1 MPRKSSSPTPATEPL
16 SPAQREIME
25 VIWEHGE
32 LSASDVREVLSKDR
46 EVARN
51 TVRTLMERM
60 EIKGWL
66 VHRVEG
72 RTYLYSAAVPQ
83 QTSIG
88 QKVSEVVDKF
98 CGGSPEQLVNALLDY
113 RGLNSSE
120 LRKIQ
125 KLLDKAKKESKRRN

>member
-1 MPRKSSSPTPATEPL
+1 MSRKSPLPEPL

-25 VIWEHGE
+25 IVWDHGE
-32 LSASDVREVLSKDR
+32 IPASRVREIISADR

-60 EIKGWL
+60 EAKGWL

-72 RTYLYSAAVPQ
+72 RTYLYSAAVPKQ
-83 QTSIG
+83 ASIG
-88 QKVSEVVDKF
+88 QKVAEVVDEF
-98 CGGSPEQLVNALLDY
+98 CGGRPEQLVNALLDY
-113 RGLNSSE
+113 RGLNAAE

-125 KLLDKAKKESKRRN
+125 TLLDKAKRKSKRKD

>member
-1 MPRKSSSPTPATEPL
+1 MSSKRPNPAPEPL

-25 VIWEHGE
+25 VVWKHGE
-32 LSASDVREVLSKDR
+32 IPASRVREIISADR

-60 EIKGWL
+60 EAKGWL

-72 RTYLYSAAVPQ
+72 RTYLYSAAVPR

-88 QKVSEVVDKF
+88 QKVSQVVDDF
-98 CGGSPEQLVNALLDY
+98 CGGRPEQLVNALLDY
-113 RGLNSSE
+113 RGLNAAE

-125 KLLDKAKKESKRRN
+125 KLLDKAKNESRRKD